1 MLVAVGRVLDGDA
14 LRGCTG
20 GVVDVAFFVVV
31 IVVVV
36 DEMVRV
42 GVAIDSTE
50 GWG

>member
-1 MLVAVGRVLDGDA
+1 VGRVLDGDA

-31 IVVVV
+31 VMVVVV

-42 GVAIDSTE
+42 GVVIDSRA